1 MSRTPSLSL
10 TDRWRRSWFL
20 ERVELWLDPMPR
32 RRRRAVLG
40 ELRANLDEA
49 TADVGLRRA
58 LADLGAPRELA
69 RTYLDAEP
77 ADRPRW
83 HQGAVAASMLLAA
96 WVYATLFY
104 TLGMLAALDS
114 TGTASPARGTF
125 LGTRVEAVSN
135 ASELS
140 AAFTGVPWGPLVV
153 MLLVFLLVG
162 RAWNALPR
170 RSAPQVSAP

>member
-1 MSRTPSLSL
+1 MNRTSSLA
-10 TDRWRRSWFL
+10 DRWRRSWYL

-49 TADVGLRRA
+49 TADVGLGRA

-83 HQGAVAASMLLAA
+83 HQGALAASLLLAA
-96 WVYATLFY
+96 WVYATFFY
-104 TLGMLAALDS
+104 AIGMLDALTA
-114 TGTASPARGTF
+114 TGTTAPARGSF
-125 LGTRVEAVSN
+125 LGTRVETVSSP
-135 ASELS
+135 AEFS
-140 AAFTGVPWGPLVV
+140 AAFSGVPWVPLLAV
-153 MLLVFLLVG
+153 LAVFLLVG
-162 RAWNALPR
+162 RAWRALPR
-170 RSAPQVSAP
+170 RSRVAVSAP